1 MCSKVPLL
9 ISIRHGCA
17 DDKILVQMSSAS
29 DIKDKGIRDEF
40 LVGLKQVIA
49 DLRQKEVKEFENVAN
64 ALSAYRREFFLK
76 REEA

>member
-1 MCSKVPLL
+1 MLHAS
-9 ISIRHGCA
+9 A

-29 DIKDKGIRDEF
+29 DIKDKGLRDEF

-49 DLRQKEVKEFENVAN
+49 DLRQKEVKEFESVAN
-64 ALSAYRREFFLK
+64 ALSAYRRRFFLK